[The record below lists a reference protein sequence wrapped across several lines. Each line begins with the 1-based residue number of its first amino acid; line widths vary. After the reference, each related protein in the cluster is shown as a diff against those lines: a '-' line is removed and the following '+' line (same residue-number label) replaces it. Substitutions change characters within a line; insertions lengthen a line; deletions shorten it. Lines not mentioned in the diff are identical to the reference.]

1 MKTTLT
7 LLAAMLMGMGM
18 MGCNGNAAKSSIDN
32 QADAT
37 EQAGNSTSTA
47 GDSIAQVGNA
57 DDLASAD
64 QESMAPD
71 FTLKDINGQQFTLS
85 SLRGKYVVL
94 DFWGSWCPWC
104 LRGLPRMKEYYQK
117 YKNRMEIVGIDCQ
130 ETEEDWRA
138 CVKENQI
145 PWLHVYNPT
154 DDDSLQ
160 QAYALEGYPHKVV
173 ISPEGRILRTFIG
186 EVPEFYSYLDE
197 LLGS

>member
-18 MGCNGNAAKSSIDN
+18 MGCNGNAAKSSTEN
-32 QADAT
+32 QADDT
-37 EQAGNSTSTA
+37 QLVGDSTA
-47 GDSIAQVGNA
+47 AVDSIAQAVDGG
-57 DDLASAD
+57 ASD
-64 QESMAPD
+64 SQESMAPD

-138 CVKENQI
+138 CVQENQI
-145 PWLHVYNPT
+145 PWRHVYNPT

-197 LLGS
+197 LLGR